1 MNAWLK
7 TKIDTILKYP
17 MEFFLI
23 WIMIGMGLI
32 IRFSFINWISGDYN
46 NFLKPWMEDIVDGG
60 GLASLG
66 TRIGDYTPAYIYLL
80 TLLSYL
86 PQSGTSDPFLLG
98 IKLISIGFDLIL
110 MVSVYLNA
118 KLWLKQL
125 HPLFPVV
132 IAVISL
138 FLPTVLINGS
148 LWGQIDASYTAFS
161 LIALYYLQKNKP
173 FVSSLWYGLAISF
186 KLQAIFFLPVFL
198 IFFWFHHRR
207 KIHYVFMLP
216 VVYYVLAIPAL
227 IAGRSFLDIT
237 QIYVLQSENYRL
249 LTLNMPNLYQWFPNQ
264 RYDDISTYAF
274 GLFASLMTL
283 QLLMMMLLKVN
294 LKKDHLLLLSYWS
307 VLMANFFLPAMHER
321 YLFAADV
328 IIVLVAFQSMKSFYL
343 ILLTQAISLLAY
355 GPFLFGLEP
364 IRHEEVAIGF
374 AFVLILTTYWLW
386 HTLLIKDKAQRS

>member
-7 TKIDTILKYP
+7 AKIDTILKYP

-23 WIMIGMGLI
+23 WVMLGMGLI

-46 NFLKPWMEDIVDGG
+46 NFLKPWMVDIVDGG

-80 TLLSYL
+80 TLLSYF

-118 KLWLKQL
+118 KLWLKKL

-138 FLPTVLINGS
+138 CLPTVLINGS

-198 IFFWFHHRR
+198 MFFWFHHRR

-283 QLLMMMLLKVN
+283 QLLMMIMLKVN

-364 IRHEEVAIGF
+364 IKHEEVAIGF

-386 HTLLIKDKAQRS
+386 HALLKDKAQRS

>member
-23 WIMIGMGLI
+23 WVMVGMGLI

-46 NFLKPWMEDIVDGG
+46 NFLKPWMVDIVDGG

-80 TLLSYL
+80 TLLSYF

-98 IKLISIGFDLIL
+98 IKLISMGFDLIL

-118 KLWLKQL
+118 KLWLKKL

-283 QLLMMMLLKVN
+283 QLLMMIMLKVN

-364 IRHEEVAIGF
+364 IKHEEVAIGF

-386 HTLLIKDKAQRS
+386 HTLLKDKAQRS

>member
-23 WIMIGMGLI
+23 WVMVGMGLI
-32 IRFSFINWISGDYN
+32 IRFSFINWISGDYS

-80 TLLSYL
+80 TLLSYF

-125 HPLFPVV
+125 HALFPVV

-283 QLLMMMLLKVN
+283 QLLMMIMLKVN

-364 IRHEEVAIGF
+364 IKHEEVAIGF

-386 HTLLIKDKAQRS
+386 QALLKDNPQRS

>member
-118 KLWLKQL
+118 KL
-125 HPLFPVV
+125 
-132 IAVISL
+132 
-138 FLPTVLINGS
+138 
-148 LWGQIDASYTAFS
+148 
-161 LIALYYLQKNKP
+161 
-173 FVSSLWYGLAISF
+173 
-186 KLQAIFFLPVFL
+186 
-198 IFFWFHHRR
+198 
-207 KIHYVFMLP
+207 
-216 VVYYVLAIPAL
+216 
-227 IAGRSFLDIT
+227 
-237 QIYVLQSENYRL
+237 
-249 LTLNMPNLYQWFPNQ
+249 
-264 RYDDISTYAF
+264 
-274 GLFASLMTL
+274 
-283 QLLMMMLLKVN
+283 
-294 LKKDHLLLLSYWS
+294 
-307 VLMANFFLPAMHER
+307 
-321 YLFAADV
+321 
-328 IIVLVAFQSMKSFYL
+328 
-343 ILLTQAISLLAY
+343 
-355 GPFLFGLEP
+355 
-364 IRHEEVAIGF
+364 
-374 AFVLILTTYWLW
+374 
-386 HTLLIKDKAQRS
+386 

>member
-386 HTLLIKDKAQRS
+386 HTLLKDKAQRS

>member
-1 MNAWLK
+1 
-7 TKIDTILKYP
+7 
-17 MEFFLI
+17 
-23 WIMIGMGLI
+23 
-32 IRFSFINWISGDYN
+32 
-46 NFLKPWMEDIVDGG
+46 
-60 GLASLG
+60 
-66 TRIGDYTPAYIYLL
+66 
-80 TLLSYL
+80 
-86 PQSGTSDPFLLG
+86 
-98 IKLISIGFDLIL
+98 
-110 MVSVYLNA
+110 
-118 KLWLKQL
+118 
-125 HPLFPVV
+125 
-132 IAVISL
+132 
-138 FLPTVLINGS
+138 
-148 LWGQIDASYTAFS
+148 
-161 LIALYYLQKNKP
+161 
-173 FVSSLWYGLAISF
+173 VSSLWYGLAISF

-386 HTLLIKDKAQRS
+386 HTLLKDKAQRS

>member
-1 MNAWLK
+1 MV
-7 TKIDTILKYP
+7 
-17 MEFFLI
+17 
-23 WIMIGMGLI
+23 
-32 IRFSFINWISGDYN
+32 
-46 NFLKPWMEDIVDGG
+46 DIVDGG

-80 TLLSYL
+80 TLLSYF

-98 IKLISIGFDLIL
+98 IKLISMGFDLIL

-118 KLWLKQL
+118 KLWLKKL

-207 KIHYVFMLP
+207 KIHYVLMLP

-227 IAGRSFLDIT
+227 IA
-237 QIYVLQSENYRL
+237 
-249 LTLNMPNLYQWFPNQ
+249 
-264 RYDDISTYAF
+264 
-274 GLFASLMTL
+274 
-283 QLLMMMLLKVN
+283 
-294 LKKDHLLLLSYWS
+294 
-307 VLMANFFLPAMHER
+307 
-321 YLFAADV
+321 
-328 IIVLVAFQSMKSFYL
+328 
-343 ILLTQAISLLAY
+343 
-355 GPFLFGLEP
+355 
-364 IRHEEVAIGF
+364 
-374 AFVLILTTYWLW
+374 
-386 HTLLIKDKAQRS
+386 

>member
-7 TKIDTILKYP
+7 AKIDTILKYP

-23 WIMIGMGLI
+23 WVMVGMGLI

-46 NFLKPWMEDIVDGG
+46 NFLKPWMEEIVAGG

-80 TLLSYL
+80 TLLSYF

-98 IKLISIGFDLIL
+98 IKLISMGFDLIL

-118 KLWLKQL
+118 KLWLKKL
-125 HPLFPVV
+125 HTLFPVV

-328 IIVLVAFQSMKSFYL
+328 IIVLVAFQSMKLFYL

-386 HTLLIKDKAQRS
+386 HTLLKDKAQRS

>member
-23 WIMIGMGLI
+23 WVMVGMGLI
-32 IRFSFINWISGDYN
+32 IRFSFINWISGDYS

-80 TLLSYL
+80 TLLSYF

-125 HPLFPVV
+125 HALFPVV

-264 RYDDISTYAF
+264 RYGDISTYAF

-283 QLLMMMLLKVN
+283 QLLMMIMLKVN

-364 IRHEEVAIGF
+364 IKHEEVAIGF

-386 HTLLIKDKAQRS
+386 QALLKDNPQRS

>member
-7 TKIDTILKYP
+7 GKIDTILKYP

-23 WIMIGMGLI
+23 WVMLGMGLI

-46 NFLKPWMEDIVDGG
+46 NFLKPWMVDIVDGG

-80 TLLSYL
+80 TLLSYF

-118 KLWLKQL
+118 KLWLKKL

-216 VVYYVLAIPAL
+216 LVYYVLAIPAL

-274 GLFASLMTL
+274 GLFAGLMTL
-283 QLLMMMLLKVN
+283 QLLMMIMLKVN

-364 IRHEEVAIGF
+364 IKHEEVAIGF

-386 HTLLIKDKAQRS
+386 QALLKDNPQRS

>member
-7 TKIDTILKYP
+7 AKIDTILKYP

-23 WIMIGMGLI
+23 WVMLGMGLI

-46 NFLKPWMEDIVDGG
+46 NFLKPWMVDIVDGG

-80 TLLSYL
+80 TLLSYF

-118 KLWLKQL
+118 KLWLKKL

-283 QLLMMMLLKVN
+283 QLLMMMMLKVN

-364 IRHEEVAIGF
+364 IKHEEVAIGF

-386 HTLLIKDKAQRS
+386 QALLKDNPQRS